1 MAEGQVA
8 QAGVGEELEGFLELG
23 VGGEELGGGL
33 DIEIENIADGESVVP
48 DFQGSGIVAL
58 AKAAF
63 AIDPGGGEEIHFQ
76 FDAAVALALGALPF
90 LVVEGKAGGGIAA
103 HAGFGELG
111 EEGSDVVEEFDVGG
125 GAGAR
130 GRADRRLV
138 DLVAVFEILEADGF
152 VVRRFFRLL
161 LAGDTETA
169 THERRLAGAGD
180 ACENG
185 ETPKRNLD
193 VEIIEIVQSAAF
205 ELEPI
210 LFGFEDLTA

>member
-1 MAEGQVA
+1 MAEGEVA

-33 DIEIENIADGESVVP
+33 DVEIENIADGESVVT

-58 AKAAF
+58 AEAAF

-90 LVVEGKAGGGIAA
+90 SVVEGKAGGGVAA

-111 EEGSDVVEEFDVGG
+111 EEGSDMVEEFDVGG

-130 GRADRRLV
+130 GLADRRLV
-138 DLVAVFEILEADGF
+138 DLVAVLEILEAEGF

-193 VEIIEIVQSAAF
+193 VEIVEIVQSAAF

>member
-1 MAEGQVA
+1 MAEGEVA

-48 DFQGSGIVAL
+48 DFQGRGIVAL

-130 GRADRRLV
+130 GLADRRLV

-161 LAGDTETA
+161 LAGDTETP
-169 THERRLAGAGD
+169 THERGLAGAGD

-193 VEIIEIVQSAAF
+193 VEIVEVVQGAAF
-205 ELEPI
+205 ELEPV

>member
-1 MAEGQVA
+1 MAEGEVA

-33 DIEIENIADGESVVP
+33 DVEIENIADGKSVVT
-48 DFQGSGIVAL
+48 DFEGGGIVAL
-58 AKAAF
+58 AEAAF

-76 FDAAVALALGALPF
+76 FDAAVTLALGTLPF
-90 LVVEGKAGGGIAA
+90 SVVEGKAGGGIAA
-103 HAGFGELG
+103 HAGFGKLG
-111 EEGSDVVEEFDVGG
+111 EEGADVVEEFDVGG

-130 GRADRRLV
+130 GFADRRLV
-138 DLVAVFEILEADGF
+138 DLVAILEILEADGF

-161 LAGDTETA
+161 LAGDAETA

-180 ACENG
+180 TCENG
-185 ETPKRNLD
+185 ETPKGDLN
-193 VEIIEIVQSAAF
+193 VEIVEIVQGAAF

>member
-1 MAEGQVA
+1 MAEGEVA

-33 DIEIENIADGESVVP
+33 DVEIENIADGESVVT
-48 DFQGSGIVAL
+48 DFQGRGIVAL

-90 LVVEGKAGGGIAA
+90 LVVEGKAGGGVAA

-111 EEGSDVVEEFDVGG
+111 EEGADVVEEFDVGG
-125 GAGAR
+125 GAGA
-130 GRADRRLV
+130 GGFADRRLV

-161 LAGDTETA
+161 LAGDTEA
-169 THERRLAGAGD
+169 AAHEGGLAGAGD

-185 ETPKRNLD
+185 EPPKRNLD
-193 VEIIEIVQSAAF
+193 VEIVEIVQGAAF

>member
-1 MAEGQVA
+1 MAEGEVA

-33 DIEIENIADGESVVP
+33 DVEIENIADGESVVT
-48 DFQGSGIVAL
+48 DFQGSGIIAL
-58 AKAAF
+58 AEAAF

-76 FDAAVALALGALPF
+76 FDAAVTLALGTLPF
-90 LVVEGKAGGGIAA
+90 SVVEGKAGGGIAA
-103 HAGFGELG
+103 HAGFGKLG
-111 EEGSDVVEEFDVGG
+111 EEGADVVEEFDVGG

-130 GRADRRLV
+130 GLADRRLV
-138 DLVAVFEILEADGF
+138 DLVAVLEILEADGF

-180 ACENG
+180 ACENCK
-185 ETPKRNLD
+185 TPERDLN
-193 VEIIEIVQSAAF
+193 VEIVEIVQGAAF

>member
-1 MAEGQVA
+1 MAEGEVA
-8 QAGVGEELEGFLELG
+8 QAGVGEELEGFLEFG

-33 DIEIENIADGESVVP
+33 DVEIENIADGESVVT
-48 DFQGSGIVAL
+48 DFQGGGIVAL

-76 FDAAVALALGALPF
+76 FDAAVTLALGALPF
-90 LVVEGKAGGGIAA
+90 SVVEGKAGGGIAA
-103 HAGFGELG
+103 HAGFGKLG
-111 EEGSDVVEEFDVGG
+111 KEGADVVEEFDVSG

-130 GRADRRLV
+130 GFADRRLV
-138 DLVAVFEILEADGF
+138 NLVAVFEILEAGCF
-152 VVRRFFRLL
+152 VVGRFFRLL
-161 LAGDTETA
+161 LAGDTETP
-169 THERRLAGAGD
+169 THKRRLAGAGD

-193 VEIIEIVQSAAF
+193 VEIVEIVQGAAF
-205 ELEPI
+205 ELEPM

>member
-90 LVVEGKAGGGIAA
+90 PVVEGKAGGGIAA

-130 GRADRRLV
+130 GLADRRLV

>member
-1 MAEGQVA
+1 MAEGEVA

-33 DIEIENIADGESVVP
+33 DVEIENIADGESVVT
-48 DFQGSGIVAL
+48 DFQGGGIVAL
-58 AKAAF
+58 AEAAF

-90 LVVEGKAGGGIAA
+90 SVVEGKAGGGVAA
-103 HAGFGELG
+103 HAGFGKLG
-111 EEGSDVVEEFDVGG
+111 EEGADVVEEFDVGG

-130 GRADRRLV
+130 GFPDRRLV
-138 DLVAVFEILEADGF
+138 DLVAVLEILEADGF
-152 VVRRFFRLL
+152 VIRGFFRLL

-193 VEIIEIVQSAAF
+193 VEIVEIVQGAAF

>member
-1 MAEGQVA
+1 MAEGEVA

-33 DIEIENIADGESVVP
+33 DVEIENIADGESVVT
-48 DFQGSGIVAL
+48 DFQGGGIVAL

-90 LVVEGKAGGGIAA
+90 SVVEGKAGGGVAA
-103 HAGFGELG
+103 HAGFGKLG
-111 EEGSDVVEEFDVGG
+111 EEGADVVEEFDVGG

-130 GRADRRLV
+130 GFSDRRLV
-138 DLVAVFEILEADGF
+138 DLVAVLEILEADGF
-152 VVRRFFRLL
+152 VIRGFFRLL

-169 THERRLAGAGD
+169 THERGLAGAGD
-180 ACENG
+180 AGENG

-193 VEIIEIVQSAAF
+193 VEIVEIVQGAAF

>member
-1 MAEGQVA
+1 MAEGEVA

-33 DIEIENIADGESVVP
+33 DVEIENIADGESVVT

-58 AKAAF
+58 AEAAF

-76 FDAAVALALGALPF
+76 FDAAVTLALGTLPF
-90 LVVEGKAGGGIAA
+90 SVVEGRAGGVVAA

-111 EEGSDVVEEFDVGG
+111 EEGADVVEEFDVGG

-130 GRADRRLV
+130 GFADRRLV

-161 LAGDTETA
+161 LAGDTETT
-169 THERRLAGAGD
+169 THERGLAGTGD

-185 ETPKRNLD
+185 ETPERDLN
-193 VEIIEIVQSAAF
+193 VEIVEIVQGAAF